1 VFGDTSQCL
10 AIDRLPILSAS
21 GSSRKFFDGPTGR
34 PNFILSPLRFAKAS
48 LVRTLMKSRSNS
60 ATSYWLSDSFKAALK
75 RDPIDAAHDA
85 EQPSYVLTQLA
96 QEQTANAL
104 T

>member
-1 VFGDTSQCL
+1 L

-75 RDPIDAAHDA
+75 RDPIDA